1 VLKVQGLACPAVK
14 GIGCGHMLRPV
25 LSSLDKIDGVEASS
39 SNYTGT
45 MIRVSVTKATDR
57 AKVAA
62 AVGNALAD
70 NEPVALAGDEL
81 RRALKQ
87 EQWRGTARIGELS
100 AIEFRAMAFY
110 RIKTFART
118 EKLGKETTDKLTR
131 MAEDQWERVA
141 QEARQDGAIQPEDW
155 RRRCMQAMPALLT
168 RFKEVLSDDQLTR
181 LKKALATPCL
191 GDDRPE
197 APAAPR
203 NSP

>member
-1 VLKVQGLACPAVK
+1 VK

-45 MIRVSVTKATDR
+45 MIRVSVTNATDR
-57 AKVAA
+57 DKVAA
-62 AVGNALAD
+62 AVRKALAD
-70 NEPVALAGDEL
+70 NDPVALAGDEL
-81 RRALKQ
+81 RNALKN

-100 AIEFRAMAFY
+100 AIEFRSMAFY
-110 RIKTFART
+110 RIKAFART
-118 EKLGKETTDKLTR
+118 EKLGKEIADKLTR
-131 MAEDQWERVA
+131 MAEDQWERVE
-141 QEARQDGAIQPEDW
+141 QEARKEGATQPEDW

-168 RFKEVLSDDQLTR
+168 RYKEVLSEDQLTR

-197 APAAPR
+197 APTPPG